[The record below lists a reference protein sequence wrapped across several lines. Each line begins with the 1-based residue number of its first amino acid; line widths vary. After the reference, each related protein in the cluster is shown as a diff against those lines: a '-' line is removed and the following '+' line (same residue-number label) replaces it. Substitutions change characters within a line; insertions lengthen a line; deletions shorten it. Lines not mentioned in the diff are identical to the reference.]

1 MATSVTSKAACS
13 LKTNLRRLWADHAIW
28 TRQYIVAF
36 AGDTPDAGTAAARLL
51 KNQEHLG
58 NAIVPFYG
66 QAAGTALT
74 DLLKQHILIA
84 VDLLAAAK
92 AGDDARFQ
100 QEDQKWSRNAEEI
113 AALLSGANPYWPKA
127 DVLDLLN
134 VHLKLT
140 KAEAVARLTAQW
152 DDDVAA
158 FDDIFTEILTVSDTL
173 AGGIIRQFPAQF
185 EVAPAPA
192 LVASASPAPRRGLAR
207 VFGRGR

>member
-1 MATSVTSKAACS
+1 MVTSDAGSS
-13 LKTNLRRLWADHAIW
+13 LRTNLRRLWADHAIW

-36 AGDTPDAGTAAARLL
+36 ASDGPDAGAAATRLL

-92 AGDDARFQ
+92 AGDDPKFQ

-113 AALLSGANPYWPKA
+113 ATLLSGANPNWPKA

-140 KAEAVARLTAQW
+140 KGEAVARFTGKW

-158 FDDIFTEILTVSDTL
+158 FDDIFTEIMTVSDTL
-173 AGGIIRQFPAQF
+173 AGGIVQQFPSHFADTA
-185 EVAPAPA
+185 APAAVPMPA
-192 LVASASPAPRRGLAR
+192 RRGLAR
-207 VFGRGR
+207 LFGRGR